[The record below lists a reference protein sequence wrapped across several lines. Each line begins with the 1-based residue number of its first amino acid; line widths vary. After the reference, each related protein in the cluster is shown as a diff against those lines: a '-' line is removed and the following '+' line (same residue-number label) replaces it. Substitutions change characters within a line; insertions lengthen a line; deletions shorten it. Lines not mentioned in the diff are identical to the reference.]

1 MGLTMPIPN
10 AADLKIDH
18 THCRAICDE
27 IGDRLR
33 YALNQTTTAMPRH
46 LLELIDRLYFLEN
59 SPSIVPSLDEM
70 SFLPDPE
77 IRRPVTPLA
86 DPLPPATNRL
96 LASAD
101 L

>member
-1 MGLTMPIPN
+1 MPSPN
-10 AADLKIDH
+10 AAVLKIDH

-33 YALNQTTTAMPRH
+33 YALNKTTTAMPRH
-46 LLELIDRLYFLEN
+46 LLELIDRLAFLDN

-77 IRRPVTPLA
+77 IRHPVTPLA
-86 DPLPPATNRL
+86 DPLPAATNRL

>member
-1 MGLTMPIPN
+1 MPSPN

-18 THCRAICDE
+18 THCRAMCDE

-33 YALNQTTTAMPRH
+33 YALNRTTAAMPRH
-46 LLELIDRLYFLEN
+46 LLELIDRLAFLDY

-70 SFLPDPE
+70 SSLPDPE
-77 IRRPVTPLA
+77 IRRLVTPLA
-86 DPLPPATNRL
+86 DPLAPATNRL